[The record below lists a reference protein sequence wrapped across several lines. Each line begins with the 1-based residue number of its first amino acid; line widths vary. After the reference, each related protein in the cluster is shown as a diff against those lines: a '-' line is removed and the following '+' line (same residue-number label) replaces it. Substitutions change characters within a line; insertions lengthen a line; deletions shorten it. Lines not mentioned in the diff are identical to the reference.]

1 MRDLIESAARLGALA
16 LAALALG
23 LGFGERA
30 IALDLV
36 VPGEVGMVFIGAASR
51 AGDAPLTLVIAASVL
66 GAVAGDSFGYF
77 IGRRWGT
84 TVLYRWNWLR
94 RRVERSVERSR
105 TYLARRG
112 GVAVF
117 VARWVGRSNARRAVR
132 RPPPSRQRSRGKEL
146 KSGGDDGTRTHDALL
161 AKDARRFVI
170 TADWHE
176 TPCHHTFSVP
186 VQFSL
191 LPVVSERLAG
201 RVRERGGPS
210 MWWTRQ
216 LHHSRGR
223 QPPRAMLCQ
232 YRTTRVG

>member
-94 RRVERSVERSR
+94 RRVERSVERSADV
-105 TYLARRG
+105 LGAARGCG
-112 GVAVF
+112 GV
-117 VARWVGRSNARRAVR
+117 RGPLGRS
-132 RPPPSRQRSRGKEL
+132 
-146 KSGGDDGTRTHDALL
+146 
-161 AKDARRFVI
+161 
-170 TADWHE
+170 
-176 TPCHHTFSVP
+176 
-186 VQFSL
+186 
-191 LPVVSERLAG
+191 
-201 RVRERGGPS
+201 
-210 MWWTRQ
+210 
-216 LHHSRGR
+216 
-223 QPPRAMLCQ
+223 
-232 YRTTRVG
+232 